1 MLIWKKQGFL
11 EIFSTRKG
19 RQMERISEKQ
29 KKMKD
34 KLTRALRMVE
44 ARLSFIPKI
53 FSAIKEVDRKNFIL
67 EQQKKM
73 KGTLTSALRMVEA
86 KLSFFSKI
94 YLAIKEADRRNFILE
109 QQKKM
114 KDTLTRELTM
124 VETRLEREQD
134 KQEEWKKTRFEQEQT
149 KNAELEKISITA
161 LQKVNIN

>member
-1 MLIWKKQGFL
+1 
-11 EIFSTRKG
+11 
-19 RQMERISEKQ
+19 MERISQKQ

-34 KLTRALRMVE
+34 KLARELIMVE
-44 ARLSFIPKI
+44 TRLEREQAKDGELEKARLSFFPKI
-53 FSAIKEVDRKNFIL
+53 FS
-67 EQQKKM
+67 
-73 KGTLTSALRMVEA
+73 
-86 KLSFFSKI
+86 
-94 YLAIKEADRRNFILE
+94 AIKEADRRNFILE

-134 KQEEWKKTRFEQEQT
+134 KQEEWEKTRFEQEQV